1 MPDEFEAGKKAC
13 DAAYRLIVIEG
24 TGVKRSIWRPVKD
37 EVVSEFGAV
46 VTSHPLASEVGVQ
59 TLTEGGNAVDA
70 AVAMG
75 FCLAVVEPWASS
87 IAGHGQMLI
96 HMAEQQSSLALDFSH
111 RAPTAATP
119 EMYRVVGRTREVIG
133 LFEVENRAN
142 VSGYEAIGVPG
153 VTAGLCRAHQL
164 YGSLPLQRLLEP
176 AIHYAE
182 KGFVANWLTTQQIAE
197 VMGDFVKY
205 RVPARIFLRNGY
217 PPVSGVDR
225 VIQADLGQ
233 VLRLI
238 ARQGARG
245 LYRGELPHTVE
256 ADMKKNGGLLRA
268 EDFGRYE
275 VVATEPVTIRYRN
288 YEILGMPGPSG
299 CTTTLQALKILE
311 HFDLAELGQNSAEYL
326 HLVIEST
333 RHAFADRYRFLG
345 DPDFVPVPEK
355 ALLST
360 DYGRDIARLID
371 PAKTAFAQPSDQP
384 WVRFAATALHRPWRY
399 QKGAPILED
408 PSPSPPQ
415 DDQCTTHFSAID
427 RQRNM
432 VSCTQ
437 TAVSRFGS
445 RVITSGTGLLFSSG
459 MVVFNPVPGSANS
472 IAGFKRGLNNMAP
485 LLMLNERKPFA
496 SLGAVGGRRII
507 SCNTQIVLN
516 LVDRQMSL
524 QQAIAAPRVDA
535 SEAVTLADLRLDSEC
550 REGLA
555 RIGHEVEV
563 VEESPSL
570 DSGFAKPLGIMVDPA
585 TNRIRT
591 GVDVFRISEARGI

>member
-1 MPDEFEAGKKAC
+1 MSRDKG
-13 DAAYRLIVIEG
+13 I
-24 TGVKRSIWRPVKD
+24 GVKRSIWRPSKD
-37 EVVSEFGAV
+37 EVVSDLGAV

-59 TLTEGGNAVDA
+59 TLSAGGNAVDA
-70 AVAMG
+70 AVAVG

-87 IAGHGQMLI
+87 IAGHGQMLV
-96 HMAEQQSSLALDFSH
+96 HLAEQQASLALDFSH
-111 RAPTAATP
+111 RAPMAATP
-119 EMYRVVGRTREVIG
+119 EMYRVIGRTQEGNG

-142 VSGYEAIGVPG
+142 VCGYMSIGVPG

-164 YGSLPLQRLLEP
+164 HGSLPLQRLLEP

-182 KGFVANWLTTQQIAE
+182 QGFVANWLTTQQIAE
-197 VMGDFVKY
+197 VMGDFVRF
-205 RVPARIFLRNGY
+205 RVPARIFLPKGF

-238 ARQGARG
+238 ARKGGRA
-245 LYRGELPHTVE
+245 LYHGELPHAIE

-268 EDFGRYE
+268 EDFGSYE
-275 VVATEPVTIRYRN
+275 VVVTKPVTIRYRD

-299 CTTTLQALKILE
+299 CTTTLQALKILDN
-311 HFDLAELGQNSAEYL
+311 FDLAGLEHNSSEYL
-326 HLVIEST
+326 HLVIESA

-345 DPDFVPVPEK
+345 DPDFVPIPEN
-355 ALLST
+355 ALLSSG
-360 DYGRDIARLID
+360 YSRDIAGLIS
-371 PAKTAFAQPSDQP
+371 PGQTAFARSSDQP
-384 WVRFAATALHRPWRY
+384 WVTFADRALHRPWRY
-399 QKGAPILED
+399 QEETPVPED
-408 PSPSPPQ
+408 PPPSPPQ
-415 DDQCTTHFSAID
+415 EDQCTTHFSVID
-427 RQRNM
+427 RRRNM

-445 RVITSGTGLLFSSG
+445 RVVTSGTGLLFSSG
-459 MVVFNPVPGSANS
+459 MVVFNPLPGTANS
-472 IAGFKRGLNNMAP
+472 IGGYKRGLNNMVP
-485 LLMLNERKPFA
+485 LLLLKERKPFA

-524 QQAIAAPRVDA
+524 QQAIASPRVDA

-550 REGLA
+550 REGLG
-555 RIGHEVEV
+555 RMGHEVEV

-570 DSGFAKPLGIMVDPA
+570 DSGFAKPLGVMVDPE

>member
-1 MPDEFEAGKKAC
+1 M
-13 DAAYRLIVIEG
+13 
-24 TGVKRSIWRPVKD
+24 KRSIWRPIKD
-37 EVVSEFGAV
+37 EVVSDFGAV

-59 TLTEGGNAVDA
+59 TLSEGGNAVDA
-70 AVAMG
+70 TVAVG

-87 IAGHGQMLI
+87 IAGHGQMLV
-96 HMAEQQSSLALDFSH
+96 HMAEHQASLALDFSH
-111 RAPTAATP
+111 RAPMAATP
-119 EMYRVVGRTREVIG
+119 EMYRVIGRTREGNG

-164 YGSLPLQRLLEP
+164 YGSLPLQQLLEP

-182 KGFVANWLTTQQIAE
+182 QGFVANWLTTQQIAE
-197 VMGDFVKY
+197 TMADFVKY
-205 RVPARIFLRNGY
+205 RSPARIFLRNGY

-225 VIQADLGQ
+225 VVQADLGQ

-238 ARQGARG
+238 SRQGASG

-256 ADMKKNGGLLRA
+256 ADMKKNGGLLTA

-288 YEILGMPGPSG
+288 CEILGMPGPSG

-311 HFDLAELGQNSAEYL
+311 NFDLAGLEHNSSEYL
-326 HLVIEST
+326 HLVIESA
-333 RHAFADRYRFLG
+333 RNAFADRYRFLG

-360 DYGRDIARLID
+360 DYARDVARLIS
-371 PAKTAFAQPSDQP
+371 PAQTAFAHASDQP
-384 WVRFAATALHRPWRY
+384 WVTFADRALHRPWRY
-399 QKGAPILED
+399 QEGTPVLED
-408 PSPSPPQ
+408 PPPSPPQ
-415 DDQCTTHFSAID
+415 EDQCTTHFSAVD

-445 RVITSGTGLLFSSG
+445 RVITSGTGILFSSG
-459 MVVFNPVPGSANS
+459 MVVFNPLPGSANS
-472 IAGFKRGLNNMAP
+472 IAGFKRGLNNMVP
-485 LLMLNERKPFA
+485 LLLLKEKKPFA

-524 QQAIAAPRVDA
+524 QQAIASPRVDA
-535 SEAVTLADLRLDSEC
+535 SEAVTLTDLRLDSEC
-550 REGLA
+550 REGLG
-555 RIGHEVEV
+555 RMGHEVEV

-570 DSGFAKPLGIMVDPA
+570 DSGFARPLGIMVDPT

-591 GVDVFRISEARGI
+591 GVDVFRISEARGM